1 MQEKWESFG
10 KKNWKN
16 AKKDTSRKIGG
27 RLVIGDIRRKKIR
40 GDQEGT
46 SRIVER
52 IVSDDERIYEL
63 FIYASYGL

>member
-27 RLVIGDIRRKKIR
+27 RLVIGDIRRKKSEATR
-40 GDQEGT
+40 K
-46 SRIVER
+46 ER
-52 IVSDDERIYEL
+52 L
-63 FIYASYGL
+63 G